1 MGVAAC
7 NVLFQLPL
15 PLAAARATVSLR
27 LSFAA

>member
-1 MGVAAC
+1 MGVAARD
-7 NVLFQLPL
+7 VLFQLLL